1 MYQLPVVVSRDNH
14 TGLGGWLALGDC
26 IGQCHIFGFT
36 TYKIQVHQAN
46 TTLLLQ
52 SSSESVTAT
61 YWLCVYI
68 TETAAAGERQF
79 YLHPS
84 TERLIK

>member
-52 SSSESVTAT
+52 SSSDSVTGFARLCITGQQQLQEKDNST
-61 YWLCVYI
+61 YTL
-68 TETAAAGERQF
+68 A
-79 YLHPS
+79 
-84 TERLIK
+84 